1 MPETI
6 ISPVQLILPETI
18 VENAWIS
25 FEHGTITD
33 FGQIPPPN
41 APNSVEG
48 LGLFLASGFID
59 THVHGA
65 NGSDFL
71 DATPEAFSKITD
83 YHLSQG
89 TTALCPTLAT
99 TTYERI
105 AAVLDAWTKVQ
116 GACTARILPVH
127 LEGPHLA
134 VTKAGAQ
141 DPKLLRSPTQDDIAW
156 LVKNASRIA
165 QMTVAPELPNALQLI
180 QRCRHAGIILSAG
193 HTEAREGPV
202 STSINHGLTK
212 VTHLFNAM
220 TYAAKSGRF
229 RQPGLVEY
237 ALIEDRLACELI
249 ADGFH
254 VSTTLMK
261 LAIRSKGPGR
271 LLLISDA
278 LAGTGLPVGST
289 FMLGSLP
296 CRVGEGFCEL
306 ADGSALAG
314 SATTLMDQVRI
325 MHQIVQVPLVDA
337 VRMATHTP
345 ASVLGIDDRYGSIS
359 RGCTADF
366 VQFDTNFRIH
376 GVWVGGRRV
385 DRAARPVHSEWTL
398 GRATF
403 PELP

>member
-1 MPETI
+1 MAATA
-6 ISPVQLILPETI
+6 ISRVQLILTNTI
-18 VENAWIS
+18 LENAWIS
-25 FEHGTITD
+25 FDNGTITD
-33 FGQIPPPN
+33 FGQGPPPN
-41 APNSVEG
+41 TANLIDG
-48 LGLFLASGFID
+48 LGHFLAPGFID

-71 DATPEAFSKITD
+71 DATPEAFSKIAE
-83 YHLSQG
+83 YHLSRG

-99 TTYERI
+99 TTYERM
-105 AAVLDAWTKVQ
+105 AAVLDVWSEINAPNQLSGVSK
-116 GACTARILPVH
+116 ARILPVH

-134 VTKAGAQ
+134 ATKAGAQ
-141 DPKLLRSPTQDDIAW
+141 DPKLLRPPTDDDIAW

-165 QMTVAPELPNALQLI
+165 QMTVAPELPNALTLI
-180 QRCRHAGIILSAG
+180 QRCRNAGTVMSAG
-193 HTEAREGPV
+193 HTEAREEPV
-202 STSINHGLTK
+202 RTSITHGVTK

-220 TYAAKSGRF
+220 TYAAKSGLF
-229 RQPGLVEY
+229 RQPGLAEY

-261 LAIRSKGPGR
+261 LAVRSKGAGR
-271 LLLISDA
+271 LLLVSDA
-278 LAGTGLPVGST
+278 LAGAGLPLGST

-296 CRVGEGFCEL
+296 CRVAEGYCEL

-325 MHQIVQVPLVDA
+325 MHQIVQVSLVDA

-345 ASVLGIDDRYGSIS
+345 ASVLRIDDRDGSIA

-366 VQFDTNFRIH
+366 VHFDANFRIH
-376 GVWVGGRRV
+376 GVWLNGK
-385 DRAARPVHSEWTL
+385 
-398 GRATF
+398 RAT
-403 PELP
+403 